1 MSVAQNSHL
10 TNKPEANGVLI
21 LPPPPALPSLHQC
34 SVLRVFKAT

>member
-1 MSVAQNSHL
+1 MSVARNSHL

-21 LPPPPALPSLHQC
+21 LPPPPPSLHQY